1 MGINSNMNE
10 SIQNDPEALKQKL
23 NRDTAKIKWS
33 ALDQYQQQ
41 DAVVEVTSNLDLIAV
56 ACEFVRDNRSQV
68 KEWLDQ
74 SLLKKVSDEQ
84 AQAWKMEDRE
94 IWAVVV
100 APWVLIQEQ
109 KPQASE

>member
-1 MGINSNMNE
+1 MSE

-23 NRDTAKIKWS
+23 NKDTAKINWS

-41 DAVVEVTSNLDLIAV
+41 DAVIEVTGNLDLIAV
-56 ACEFVRDNRSQV
+56 ACEFVRDNRTQV

-74 SLLKKVSDEQ
+74 SRLKKVSDEQ

-100 APWVLIQEQ
+100 APWVLIQDQ
-109 KPQASE
+109 KPRPSE